1 MLPFRLR
8 LARPGPLLLAAALLV
23 VQIGVPGHL
32 AAHAPDETA
41 QECFVCH
48 AAAPCKHGAGPP
60 PLLAAAPSAPNAL
73 APLAMR
79 TAVVRC
85 PTTDQ
90 HARAPPANS

>member
-8 LARPGPLLLAAALLV
+8 LSRPGPLLLAAALLV

-48 AAAPCKHGAGPP
+48 AAAPCKHGAGTPQ
-60 PLLAAAPSAPNAL
+60 LLAAA
-73 APLAMR
+73 
-79 TAVVRC
+79 
-85 PTTDQ
+85 TTDQ
-90 HARAPPANS
+90 QARAPPANS